1 MASPL
6 TLLVG
11 SSFNQIV
18 FANAKEWQRERK
30 IKKGARIAK
39 QRGLQFMQHQPP
51 SAPGHGI
58 PCPFFGRRASDAR
71 QVDLTGTVFHR
82 WERTST
88 SHVNAGIGSA
98 PIMSPSPPY
107 ISVFTGSMDTVKD
120 ILPSKLTD
128 TQANDNNTGVHSV
141 WPAACCQQ
149 RRPAGGLSKEGL
161 FSTSW
166 TRGWISE
173 RQTAGRRRLQPACPG
188 RHMMVVDSIDVY
200 GAPSRARYLV
210 QALPSQH
217 YWWKRT

>member
-1 MASPL
+1 MRSKEDCSSCSTNHPLLRATASP
-6 TLLVG
+6 
-11 SSFNQIV
+11 
-18 FANAKEWQRERK
+18 
-30 IKKGARIAK
+30 
-39 QRGLQFMQHQPP
+39 
-51 SAPGHGI
+51 AP
-58 PCPFFGRRASDAR
+58 FLAVDASDAR
-71 QVDLTGTVFHR
+71 QVDLIGTVSHR

-98 PIMSPSPPY
+98 PIMSPFPPY
-107 ISVFTGSMDTVKD
+107 ISVFTSSMDTVKD
-120 ILPSKLTD
+120 MLPSKLTD
-128 TQANDNNTGVHSV
+128 TQANDNNTGVHGV

-200 GAPSRARYLV
+200 GAPSRARCLV

-217 YWWKRT
+217 HWWKRT